1 MLAAFQSLMKKYFR
15 FRRITLAITRRM
27 SGSKESPADKRSLTK
42 VRSIE
47 IIGKFALLAV
57 CFSLLVSQTLSQSD
71 DSTMQTMRPVIR
83 GRYGAATSMKAEA
96 TEAARRI
103 LDAGGNAFD
112 AAVAGQAALAVTDF
126 SLNGLGSDAVLLV
139 YNSRDKKVYSINAEP
154 RAPRLAT
161 IDWYEKNNGGKIPES
176 DGLLS
181 GGLPGVV
188 DAWYILLDRWG
199 TMSFEQVLKP
209 AIDLAENGFPLSELG
224 ASYIAESKK
233 ILKYPTTTKVYLPNG
248 HPPKAGEILKNP
260 DLAQTLKKLVEA
272 EKDSRSKGRHA
283 ALQAARDRFY
293 KGDIAHDFATFSE
306 ANGGLFRY
314 EDFAEYTAE
323 VETPISINYRG
334 YQVYKNPSASQGPTE
349 LIALNLLEGYDL
361 KAIGHNSPEFLHTS
375 VEAIKL
381 AMADREKYLGDM
393 DFIKIPYDGLLS
405 KDYAAQ
411 RRKLIDPAKASLE
424 LRPGKPTSTTADLDH
439 PVHEVLDGNASHNG
453 DTSYIAV
460 IDKDHNM
467 VSFEPSL
474 HESFGT
480 GVVMGDT
487 GILFNCR
494 GDYYSLKR
502 GEANALEPG
511 KRPRST
517 LQSTLVMKD
526 GQPYAILGSPGGDDQ
541 TMRTMQTL
549 INMID
554 FDMNIQ
560 QAIEAP
566 RWSSRAFPASPF
578 PHTMYPGDMAVE
590 ARIPEGVRQA
600 LIARG
605 HKLRVRPAWSLG
617 SNAGIVVDSTTGV
630 LSAGAD
636 PRVEAYAWA
645 W

>member
-1 MLAAFQSLMKKYFR
+1 MKFIQPAHSQPVAASTKCGDSRHRLSRRFSLAAVFVLLPASLA
-15 FRRITLAITRRM
+15 LA
-27 SGSKESPADKRSLTK
+27 
-42 VRSIE
+42 
-47 IIGKFALLAV
+47 
-57 CFSLLVSQTLSQSD
+57 QSD
-71 DSTMQTMRPVIR
+71 TQTMRPVIR
-83 GRYGAATSMKAEA
+83 GRHAAVASMKAEA

-126 SLNGLGSDAVLLV
+126 SLNGVGSDAVLLV
-139 YNSRDKKVYSINAEP
+139 YDSREKKVYSINAEP
-154 RAPRLAT
+154 RAPKLAT
-161 IDWYEKNNGGKIPES
+161 IEWYQKNNGGKIPES

-181 GGLPGVV
+181 GGIPGVV

-199 TMSFEQVLKP
+199 TMSFEQVLQP
-209 AIDLAENGFPLSELG
+209 AIDLAENGFPLSERG

-233 ILKYPTTTKVYLPNG
+233 ILKYPTTVKVYLPNSRA
-248 HPPKAGEILKNP
+248 PKAGEILKNP
-260 DLAQTLKKLVEA
+260 DLARSLKKLVEA
-272 EKDSRSKGRHA
+272 EKASHAGGRHE
-283 ALQAARDRFY
+283 ALKVARDRFY
-293 KGDIAHDFATFSE
+293 KGDIARTLAAFSE

-314 EDFAEYTAE
+314 EDFAEYTAK
-323 VETPISINYRG
+323 VETPVFTNYRG
-334 YQVYKNPSASQGPTE
+334 YQIYKNPSASQGPTE
-349 LIALNLLEGYDL
+349 LIALNLLEGFDL
-361 KAIGHNSPEFLHTS
+361 KAMGHNSPDFLHTS
-375 VEAIKL
+375 VEAVKL
-381 AMADREKYLGDM
+381 AMGDREKYLGDM

-405 KDYAAQ
+405 KDYARE
-411 RRKLIDPAKASLE
+411 RRKLIDPQKASLD
-424 LRPGKPTSTTADLDH
+424 LRPGTPAATTAEFKR

-494 GDYYSLKR
+494 GDYYSLVR

-517 LQSTLVMKD
+517 LQSTLIMKD
-526 GQPYAILGSPGGDDQ
+526 GQPWAILGSPGGDDQ
-541 TMRTMQTL
+541 VMRTMQTL
-549 INMID
+549 INMVD
-554 FDMNIQ
+554 FGMNIQ

-578 PHTMYPGDMAVE
+578 PHTMYPGDMSVE
-590 ARIPEGVRQA
+590 ARIPEATRQA
-600 LIARG
+600 LISKG
-605 HKLRVRPAWSLG
+605 HKLRVTSPWSLG
-617 SNAGIVVDSTTGV
+617 SNGGIVIDGNTGV

-636 PRVEAYAWA
+636 PRVDAYAWA
-645 W
+645 R